1 MKKLMILS
9 VCLALSM
16 GTFAQEDVEPKQPKT
31 NPSDTTRVKLGDLN
45 VTIVEDKDDE
55 SEDDDF
61 DGVPSDSELKS
72 ELTHWGGID
81 LGVNMLLNSNNETSL
96 PEGANWLDIDEARSL
111 SWSFNIYEQKI
122 RIVKDYVGI
131 ITGLGITYNSYGLK
145 NNVSVMSNSDSTY
158 AVTVPDSLLT
168 FDKNKLRTT
177 YVKVPLMLEFN
188 TSSEPNRSF
197 HLAAGVIG
205 GVRIGSITKQEYK
218 IDDSK
223 HKDRVKDDFNFSPIT
238 LDAAVRI
245 GYGNLT
251 LFANYGLTPLFED
264 NKGPEVYP
272 FTVGL
277 ALVPW

>member
-16 GTFAQEDVEPKQPKT
+16 GTFAQEEVEPVEPKSTQ
-31 NPSDTTRVKLGDLN
+31 SDTTRVKLGDLN
-45 VTIVEDKDDE
+45 VTIVEDNDNDE
-55 SEDDDF
+55 GEDEDDD
-61 DGVPSDSELKS
+61 GYSDSDLKN

-81 LGVNMLLNSNNETSL
+81 VGVNMLLNSNNETTL
-96 PEGANWLDIDEARSL
+96 PDGAKWLDIDEARSL
-111 SWSFNIYEQKI
+111 SWSFNLYEQKI

-131 ITGLGITYNSYGLK
+131 ITGVGLTYNSYGLK
-145 NNVSVMSNSDSTY
+145 NNVSVLSNSDSTY
-158 AVTVPDSLLT
+158 AVTVPDSLYT

-177 YVKVPLMLEFN
+177 YIKVPVMLEFN
-188 TSSEPNRSF
+188 TSVDPKRSF
-197 HLAAGVIG
+197 HIAAGVIG

-223 HKDRVKDDFNFSPIT
+223 NKDRVKDDFNFSPIT

-272 FTVGL
+272 FTVGISIL
-277 ALVPW
+277 PW